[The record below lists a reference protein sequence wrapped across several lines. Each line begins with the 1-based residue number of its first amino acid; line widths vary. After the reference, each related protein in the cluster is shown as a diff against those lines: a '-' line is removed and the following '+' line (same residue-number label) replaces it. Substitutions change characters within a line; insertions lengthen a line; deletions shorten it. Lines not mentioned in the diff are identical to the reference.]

1 MNYFILDEDI
11 RKAAQYHLDKHIV
24 KMPTETMQLLGTAHR
39 MIDGNVYVTWNKRGA
54 RMTKYYLNDGRQ
66 DIISKC
72 GHHKHPCQVWLQ
84 ESADNYDWLFEFM
97 LELCKEY
104 TYRYGKTHMVEK
116 KSYLYKDAPKNLP
129 RIGLTPFK
137 IAIQH
142 QDIKDK
148 FAIHKNVVKAYREYY
163 ILYKKHI
170 AKWTKRQIPNWF
182 IPQT

>member
-72 GHHKHPCQVWLQ
+72 GHHKHPCQIWLQ
-84 ESADNYDWLFEFM
+84 ESADNYNWLFEFM

-116 KSYLYKDAPKNLP
+116 KSYLY
-129 RIGLTPFK
+129 
-137 IAIQH
+137 
-142 QDIKDK
+142 
-148 FAIHKNVVKAYREYY
+148 
-163 ILYKKHI
+163 
-170 AKWTKRQIPNWF
+170 
-182 IPQT
+182 